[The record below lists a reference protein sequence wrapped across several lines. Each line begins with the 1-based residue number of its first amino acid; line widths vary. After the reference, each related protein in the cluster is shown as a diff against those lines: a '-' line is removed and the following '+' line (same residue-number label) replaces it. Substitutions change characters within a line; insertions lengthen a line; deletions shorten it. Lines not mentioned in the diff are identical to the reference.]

1 MVMSAATTVEEYL
14 GELPEDRRAVV
25 TALRRLVRQHLPKGF
40 RETVSFG
47 MIAYGVPLERYPD
60 TYNGQP
66 LCNVAIAAQ
75 KNYYSLY
82 LMGVYQDAAQEAA
95 LKDAFKATGKKLD
108 MGKSCL
114 RFRSLD
120 DLPMEAIGRVIAAT
134 SVDDFIARY
143 EASRPAG
150 KAGGG
155 GRTARERG
163 GKQP

>member
-1 MVMSAATTVEEYL
+1 MVMSAATSVEEYL

-25 TALRRLVRQHLPKGF
+25 TALRRLVRKHLPKGF

-82 LMGVYQDAAQEAA
+82 LMGVYQDAAKEAA

-120 DLPMEAIGRVIAAT
+120 DLPMEAIGRVIAET
-134 SVDDFIARY
+134 SVGDFIARY
-143 EASRPAG
+143 EASRPAR

-155 GRTARERG
+155 RQARTRG